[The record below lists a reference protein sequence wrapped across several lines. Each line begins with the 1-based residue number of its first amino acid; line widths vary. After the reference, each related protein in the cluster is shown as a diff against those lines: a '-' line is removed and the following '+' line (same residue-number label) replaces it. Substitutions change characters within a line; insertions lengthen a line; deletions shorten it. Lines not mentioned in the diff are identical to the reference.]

1 MANTI
6 TAKRISAKEQNSA
19 RVTLHIDTS
28 GATDSD
34 LFEFT
39 LETGEIKRF
48 VPNRIDAVINMGP
61 NDISFNEKV
70 FETGNWVMSQFG
82 GLPMTVVGAGS
93 SAVLHKTIN
102 AIGTAPNVI
111 VEMRGFIR

>member
-39 LETGEIKRF
+39 LETGEIK
-48 VPNRIDAVINMGP
+48 RIDAVINMGP

>member
-39 LETGEIKRF
+39 FNLVVGRYLF
-48 VPNRIDAVINMGP
+48 HP
-61 NDISFNEKV
+61 NDSV
-70 FETGNWVMSQFG
+70 DLTS
-82 GLPMTVVGAGS
+82 
-93 SAVLHKTIN
+93 N
-102 AIGTAPNVI
+102 AI
-111 VEMRGFIR
+111 

>member
-48 VPNRIDAVINMGP
+48 VPNRIDAVINMG
-61 NDISFNEKV
+61 FNEKV